1 MTWLQEQLTKMGAC
15 QSQVNS
21 ATVKM
26 VEKAMVEDSEFIEKT
41 ALDVME
47 RLANTFEEAK
57 KNTAELVQAVNH
69 AEQKADKIISAVT
82 DEAKR
87 EIAELQSEIKR
98 LDDKR
103 WEMRAGIIKDNQT
116 IEAVKA
122 YRAILEATKEVFGDA
137 LTESAIK
144 RAIKE
149 AGYVA
154 YRGVMGP
161 K

>member
-1 MTWLQEQLTKMGAC
+1 MTWLQEQLTKMGATP
-15 QSQVNS
+15 SQVNS
-21 ATVKM
+21 STVKM
-26 VEKAMVEDSEFIEKT
+26 VERAMAEDAEFIQKT
-41 ALDVME
+41 ALDAVE

-57 KNTAELVQAVNH
+57 KNTAELVRTVNQA
-69 AEQKADKIISAVT
+69 ESKASGIISAVT

-87 EIAELQSEIKR
+87 EIAGLQSEIKR
-98 LDDKR
+98 LEDKR
-103 WEMRAGIIKDNQT
+103 WEMKEGLIKDNQT
-116 IEAVKA
+116 LEAVKA

-137 LTESAIK
+137 LTEATIK